1 MNRRTFMASCA
12 LAALAAARPAFA
24 APEKLTVLLDWF
36 VNPDHAPM
44 VVAKAL
50 GLFEAAGLDVT
61 LVPPADPSAV
71 PRLVAAGQAD
81 IGVYY
86 QPNLYLDHE
95 AGVPI
100 MRFGT
105 LVETPL
111 NTVIALADGPIK
123 SLADLKGKSVGY
135 SVSGFED
142 ALLAEML
149 ASAGLKLSDVSL
161 VNVNFALS
169 PSLLSG
175 KVDAVVGGYRNFEL
189 IQMRLDGHPG
199 IAFYPEEHGV
209 PPYDELIYVTR
220 PHLAGD
226 RRLETFID
234 AVEKAA
240 LYIANHPDDAWKLF
254 IAAYPDVDNALNR
267 EAWKATLPRF
277 SKSPGAF
284 DAQRYERFA
293 DFLVRR
299 GVIKKAPA
307 IADIALTLR

>member
-1 MNRRTFMASCA
+1 MAA
-12 LAALAAARPAFA
+12 VLAARPALA
-24 APEKLTVLLDWF
+24 AEKLTVLLDWF
-36 VNPDHAPM
+36 LNPDHAPL
-44 VVAKAL
+44 VVAEAL
-50 GLFEAAGLDVT
+50 GLFKAAGLDVT
-61 LVPPADPSAV
+61 LVPPSDPSAV

-111 NTVIALADGPIK
+111 NTVIALEDGPIK
-123 SLADLKGKSVGY
+123 TLADLKGKSVGY

-149 ASAGLKLSDVSL
+149 ESAGLKLSDVKL

-169 PSLLSG
+169 PSLLAG

-189 IQMRLDGHPG
+189 IQMRLNGHPG
-199 IAFYPEEHGV
+199 RAFYPEEHGV

-220 PHLAGD
+220 PQLAND
-226 RRLETFID
+226 KRLPRFLD
-234 AVEKAA
+234 AVTKAA
-240 LYIANHPDDAWKLF
+240 LYLTNHPDEAWKLF
-254 IAAYPDVDNALNR
+254 VAAHPDLDNPLNR
-267 EAWKATLPRF
+267 ESWRETLPRF

-284 DAQRYERFA
+284 DERRYAAFA

-307 IADIALTLR
+307 ISDIALTFR

>member
-1 MNRRTFMASCA
+1 MNRRTF
-12 LAALAAARPAFA
+12 LATCAFA
-24 APEKLTVLLDWF
+24 ATMAGPAHAAGDKLTVMLDWF
-36 VNPDHAPM
+36 VNPDHAPL

-50 GLFEAAGLDVT
+50 GLFVEAGLDVE
-61 LVPPADPSAV
+61 LVPPADPSSV
-71 PRLVAAGQAD
+71 PRLVAAAQAD

-105 LVETPL
+105 LIETPL
-111 NTVIALADGPIK
+111 NTVIALADGPVRN
-123 SLADLKGKSVGY
+123 LADLKGRTVGY

-149 ASAGLKLSDVSL
+149 ASVGLKLSDVKL

-169 PSLLSG
+169 PSLMSG
-175 KVDAVVGGYRNFEL
+175 RVDAVVGGYRNFEL

-199 IAFYPEEHGV
+199 RAFYPEEHGV

-220 PHLAGD
+220 PALAKD
-226 RRLETFID
+226 SRLPRFLQ
-234 AVEKAA
+234 AAEKAA
-240 LYIANHPDDAWKLF
+240 LYLTNHPD
-254 IAAYPDVDNALNR
+254 
-267 EAWKATLPRF
+267 EAWKMFAAAHSDLDNPLNKAAWAATLPRF
-277 SKSPGAF
+277 SKSPAEF
-284 DAQRYERFA
+284 DEERYTRFA

-299 GVIKKAPA
+299 GVIKSAPA
-307 IADIALTLR
+307 MADIVVATG

>member
-1 MNRRTFMASCA
+1 MNRRTFLASCA
-12 LAALAAARPAFA
+12 AAALTVRPALA
-24 APEKLTVLLDWF
+24 SGDKLTVMLDWF
-36 VNPDHAPM
+36 VNPDHAPL
-44 VVAKAL
+44 VIAKAL
-50 GLFEAAGLDVT
+50 GLFTQAGLDVE

-86 QPNLYLDHE
+86 QPNLYIDHE

-111 NTVIALADGPIK
+111 NTVTALADGPVR
-123 SLADLKGKSVGY
+123 SLSDLKGRTVGY

-149 ASAGLKLSDVSL
+149 ESAGLKLSDVTL

-169 PSLLSG
+169 PSLLS
-175 KVDAVVGGYRNFEL
+175 KRVDAVVGGYRNFEL

-199 IAFYPEEHGV
+199 RAFYPEEHGV

-220 PHLAGD
+220 PALAGD
-226 RRLETFID
+226 ARLRRFLE

-240 LYIANHPDDAWKLF
+240 LHLTNHPE
-254 IAAYPDVDNALNR
+254 
-267 EAWKATLPRF
+267 EAWAMFAAAHPDLDNPLNKAAWAATLPRF
-277 SKSPGAF
+277 SKSPAEF
-284 DAQRYERFA
+284 DEERYRRFA

-299 GVIKKAPA
+299 GVIKSAPA
-307 IADIALTLR
+307 IADIVVAAG

>member
-1 MNRRTFMASCA
+1 MNRRTFLASCA
-12 LAALAAARPAFA
+12 VAALAGRPALA
-24 APEKLTVLLDWF
+24 SGEKLTVMLDWF
-36 VNPDHAPM
+36 VNPDHAPL

-50 GLFEAAGLDVT
+50 GLFTAAGLDVE

-111 NTVIALADGPIK
+111 NTVIALADGPVK
-123 SLADLKGKSVGY
+123 SLADLKGRMVGY

-149 ASAGLKLSDVSL
+149 ESAGLKLSDVTL

-169 PSLLSG
+169 PSLLS
-175 KVDAVVGGYRNFEL
+175 KRVDAMVGGYRNFEL

-199 IAFYPEEHGV
+199 RAFYPEEHGV

-220 PHLAGD
+220 PALAGD
-226 RRLETFID
+226 ARLPRFLQ

-240 LYIANHPDDAWKLF
+240 LYLTNHPD
-254 IAAYPDVDNALNR
+254 
-267 EAWKATLPRF
+267 EAWKMFAAAHPDLDNPLNKAAWAATLPRF
-277 SKSPGAF
+277 SKSPAEF
-284 DAQRYERFA
+284 DEERYKRFA

-299 GVIKKAPA
+299 GVIKSAPPM
-307 IADIALTLR
+307 ADIVVATG